1 MKNQTVSRVSL
12 ARRGAA
18 RPAAI
23 AASAVLMVGFALIA
37 PAAWTEIQHPG
48 TGAPAARPDCRAR
61 AEAETVSEPLEVTD
75 EAKFMQ
81 WAVAA
86 HRSAASPASF
96 TALAAARALSLD
108 ERN

>member
-1 MKNQTVSRVSL
+1 MKNQTVSKVSL

-23 AASAVLMVGFALIA
+23 AASAILAVGFALIA
-37 PAAWTEIQHPG
+37 PAAWTEIHRPG
-48 TGAPAARPDCRAR
+48 AGLSNSGPDCRAR
-61 AEAETVSEPLEVTD
+61 VEAVSEPLEVTD
-75 EAKFMQ
+75 EAQFMQ